1 MVIRAVNP
9 ATGEI
14 VKEYGEM
21 PPEQVK
27 IAIEHSHQA
36 FLNWRKT
43 SFTER
48 ARQMREVAHIL
59 RDRAEDYARLM
70 ATEMGKPIKGGM
82 AEVDKCAWVCDYYA
96 DNAERFLRSET
107 VDTEASK
114 SFITFQPVG
123 VLLAVMPWNF
133 PFWQVFR
140 GATPALMAGNAVL
153 LKHSSNVPGC
163 ALALEEIFREAG
175 FPGGVFN
182 NLLVGSQQ
190 GDAIIENP
198 LVKAVTLTGSVE
210 AGRAVAKKAGEML
223 KKAVLELGGSDAY
236 VILRDADIE
245 AAAAECVASRLSN
258 SGQSCIAAK
267 RFIIVESQ
275 RALFEALVVGQM
287 EAAKMGDPLEEDTIV
302 GPLARHDLRDYLHQ
316 QVLES
321 MQKGARCL
329 LGGEIPAGEGAFY
342 PPTVLTDVKKGM
354 SAYDEELFGPVAAIV
369 PVKDEGEAIRVANDS
384 RFGLGAVIF
393 TKDIAKGERIAA
405 NEFEAGSCFVN
416 TLVKSDPRLPFGGIK
431 ESGYGRELS
440 HYGIK
445 EFVNI
450 KTVFVK

>member
-96 DNAERFLRSET
+96 DNAERFLHSET

-190 GDAIIENP
+190 VDAIIENP

-236 VILRDADIE
+236 VILGDADIE

-369 PVKDEGEAIRVANDS
+369 PVKDEEEAIRVANDS

-393 TKDIAKGERIAA
+393 TRDIAKGERIAA